1 MKVVEGKFGA
11 QAVDVEEATT
21 LAEMAATVL
30 KVMEVDK
37 VVCSEEDSIT
47 MIVNAG
53 GMFSVT
59 SSTPEMNFVLA
70 ELSKATHLAQQ
81 MFFEGGMSD
90 EE

>member
-1 MKVVEGKFGA
+1 MKIVEGKFGT
-11 QAVDVEEATT
+11 QAAEVEEATT
-21 LAEMAATVL
+21 LAEMVATIL
-30 KVMEVDK
+30 EAMEIGGLE
-37 VVCSEEDSIT
+37 CNEDNSIT

-53 GMFSVT
+53 GTFSVT

-81 MFFEGGMSD
+81 MFFEGGSN